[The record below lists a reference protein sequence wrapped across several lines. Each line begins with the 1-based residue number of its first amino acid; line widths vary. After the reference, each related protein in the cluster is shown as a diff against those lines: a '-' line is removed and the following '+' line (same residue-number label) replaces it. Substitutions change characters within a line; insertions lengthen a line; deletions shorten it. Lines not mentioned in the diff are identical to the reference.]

1 MNKITSEQLRRA
13 ARAVN
18 VQVVF
23 ANNTVSIADMT
34 GYSGAVANVR
44 GWWGRRRGKGG
55 LLFGDLR
62 FLGKDATEAYSALPD
77 DPGGPW
83 GAPERLPF

>member
-23 ANNTVSIADMT
+23 ANNTVSIADLT
-34 GYSGAVANVR
+34 GYSGAVTNVR
-44 GWWGRRRGKGG
+44 GWWGVRLSFTRKYHV
-55 LLFGDLR
+55 GDLR
-62 FLGKDATEAYSALPD
+62 YLGRSATEAYSALPD
-77 DPGGPW
+77 DPSGPW
-83 GAPERLPF
+83 GAAPRQG